1 MAKDAFQKMKK
12 IPYGDEF
19 GREEFDTIRKGMRA
33 KAPGDRWDVVFRKD
47 TLYCRRARSGQG
59 AYQVRIKRMRYGAGI
74 VKWAKASKDIMVM
87 GKHYEAALLD
97 FLIARVLLDLD
108 VPFPR
113 HKKIEQD
120 REGGFQKMVFGTEH
134 PEIEVTNRTIKGQF
148 K

>member
-12 IPYGDEF
+12 IPYADEF
-19 GREEFDTIRKGMRA
+19 EPNEFEIIRKGLRA
-33 KAPGDRWDVVFRKD
+33 ESPNDCWDIVFRKD

-59 AYQVRIKRMRYGAGI
+59 AYLIRIKSTRDGAGI
-74 VKWAKASKDIMVM
+74 VKWAKASKDIMIL

-97 FLIARVLLDLD
+97 FLIARVLLGLD

-120 REGGFQKMVFGTEH
+120 RKGGFQKVVFGTDF
-134 PEIEVTNRTIKGQF
+134 PEIEVTNRTIKGRY